1 MITKNT
7 AEVDGAAM
15 GLLLG
20 PVPANIFMIELETII
35 DTFVK
40 KILRLSSNMIGNSN
54 DETIFPLKL
63 LLPDRQVARLP
74 KAFANNSP
82 ANKDLSKTQTSKINT
97 TTQIYLKKYNCKSL
111 RGRLLGLTLKVGL
124 SLMKNVIKKI
134 AEVF

>member
-1 MITKNT
+1 
-7 AEVDGAAM
+7 M

-20 PVPANIFMIELETII
+20 PVHANIFMIELETII

-82 ANKDLSKTQTSKINT
+82 ANKDLSKTQDIQN
-97 TTQIYLKKYNCKSL
+97 KYNYIDL
-111 RGRLLGLTLKVGL
+111 F
-124 SLMKNVIKKI
+124 KKI
-134 AEVF
+134 QLQVTTW

>member
-1 MITKNT
+1 
-7 AEVDGAAM
+7 M

-20 PVPANIFMIELETII
+20 PVSANIFMIELVTII

-40 KILRLSSNMIGNSN
+40 KILSSNMIGNSN

-82 ANKDLSKTQTSKINT
+82 ANKDLSKTQDIQN
-97 TTQIYLKKYNCKSL
+97 KYNYIDL
-111 RGRLLGLTLKVGL
+111 F
-124 SLMKNVIKKI
+124 KKI
-134 AEVF
+134 QLQVTTW